1 MTIPVNKKLRHETF
15 LDFEMRKYYHQARIK
30 GFINKPFPQIGT
42 SSDEYV
48 AELDSQGRHRSE
60 WCYAPYDGR
69 TAKQWNKDISSLRT
83 CDDIFEYRR
92 RNRLK
97 VSKSV
102 V

>member
-83 CDDIFEYRR
+83 CDIFEYRR